1 MKEIVS
7 KYLGKIISEDMD
19 DPAFIETFDS
29 VFGSWIEDYNRN
41 AVILHPY
48 KQIIINERVMCYTD
62 TFKVIENCNNGI
74 FKLNLIVDEKVS
86 VIIKYVNGKLNV
98 NSEKLNVVDNLGNSN
113 LYYKDVVGILSD
125 MSILYRCFCTFV
137 RDINIFY

>member
-1 MKEIVS
+1 MKEMVS

-29 VFGSWIEDYNRN
+29 VFGSWVEDYNRN
-41 AVILHPY
+41 AVILQPY

-62 TFKVIENCNNGI
+62 TFKVIEDCNKGI
-74 FKLNLIVDEKVS
+74 FKFNLIVDEKVS
-86 VIIKYVNGKLNV
+86 VIIKYVNGKLEV

-113 LYYKDVVGILSD
+113 LYYKDVVGMLSD

>member
-19 DPAFIETFDS
+19 DSAFVETFDS
-29 VFGSWIEDYNRN
+29 VFGSWIKDYNRN
-41 AVILHPY
+41 SVILQPY
-48 KQIIINERVMCYTD
+48 KQILINERVMCYTD
-62 TFKVIENCNNGI
+62 TFKVIEDCNKGI
-74 FKLNLIVDEKVS
+74 FKFNIIVDEKVS

-98 NSEKLNVVDNLGNSN
+98 NSEKLNIVDNLGNSN

-137 RDINIFY
+137 RDINMFY